1 MIRTLT
7 ALSICALTLAA
18 CGGGNSG
25 GSRVIGGSDT
35 GGRIGSA
42 IKSNRIAF
50 LPTPAP
56 KSSHAN
62 AAAALR
68 QNLLDARFVDLNA
81 EREDGYR
88 GATGQEILNDDP
100 HTFRPIRDTNAE
112 AAWRLGWTG
121 DGVRIG
127 VLDGFSVK
135 NIPVDGNKVSHGEAV
150 SFIAQQ
156 IAPEAT
162 IATRSLTFGC
172 NRPAGLNERQ
182 TKEGFGFFEQNGYHI
197 VNNSWGFD
205 RYKRDICSAVPN
217 PGLLPADIWND
228 LIAQEKQDPSSK
240 RMIVPISDDDA
251 YHANMLFIF
260 AAGNDGQNCFNGIGA
275 CNLLAA
281 AIDSMRQDDS
291 VTNAGERVL
300 FVGALSD
307 DSFGTDRKS
316 LARYSHPAGDMVND
330 FIVAHD
336 DIFEAGAVFRPGD
349 GSGTSFAAP
358 RVAGA
363 AAIVRHKFPS
373 LNGPKLKQVLL
384 KSADDLGTPGPDII
398 FGHGQLN
405 VVNALSPIDGLTK

>member
-1 MIRTLT
+1 MAMIRTLI

-25 GSRVIGGSDT
+25 GNRVGGGTDT
-35 GGRIGSA
+35 GGRIESA
-42 IKSNRIAF
+42 IKSNRIVV
-50 LPTPAP
+50 PQTPTTPAP

-62 AAAALR
+62 AAAALK
-68 QNLLDARFVDLNA
+68 QNLLSARFVDLNA
-81 EREDGYR
+81 EREDGFR
-88 GATGQEILNDDP
+88 AATGQEILNDDP
-100 HTFRPIRDTNAE
+100 DTFRPIRDTNAE

-135 NIPVDGNKVSHGEAV
+135 NIRVDGNVVTHGQAV

-172 NRPAGLNERQ
+172 HRPAGLNERQ
-182 TKEGFGFFEQNGYHI
+182 IREGFGFFEQNGYHI
-197 VNNSWGFD
+197 VNNSWGAD
-205 RYKRDICSAVPN
+205 RYTRDICSKTPK
-217 PGLLPADIWND
+217 PHLRSDRTWQS
-228 LIAQEKQDPSSK
+228 LIATEKQDPSSK

-260 AAGNDGQNCFNGIGA
+260 AAGNNGQECFGGIGE

-281 AIDSMRQDDS
+281 AIDSMRQDDGEKD
-291 VTNAGERVL
+291 AGERVL
-300 FVGALSD
+300 FVSALSD

-336 DIFEAGAVFRPGD
+336 DIFEAGIVRSS
-349 GSGTSFAAP
+349 SGTSYAAP

-363 AAIVRHKFPS
+363 AKRR
-373 LNGPKLKQVLL
+373 Q
-384 KSADDLGTPGPDII
+384 SA
-398 FGHGQLN
+398 
-405 VVNALSPIDGLTK
+405 